1 MASPKTYNSRSSS
14 VKRLLAEA
22 RELANLAEDGIYA
35 APLEENLHEFHFCI
49 RGPQDSEFE
58 GGLYHGRIIVSSR
71 WMPYHGRADVAAM
84 REHGSS
90 SFGTYG

>member
-22 RELANLAEDGIYA
+22 KELASLEDEGIYA

-49 RGPQDSEFE
+49 RGPADTEFE
-58 GGLYHGRIIVSSR
+58 GGIYHGRIIVSLSL
-71 WMPYHGRADVAAM
+71 HHEVDVA
-84 REHGSS
+84 
-90 SFGTYG
+90 